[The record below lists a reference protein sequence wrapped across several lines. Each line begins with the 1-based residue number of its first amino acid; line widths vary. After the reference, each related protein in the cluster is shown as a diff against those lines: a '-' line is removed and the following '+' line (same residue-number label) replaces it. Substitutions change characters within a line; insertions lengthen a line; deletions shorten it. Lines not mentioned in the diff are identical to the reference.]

1 MSPAWSIVFTRHA
14 RASRGRSVVGFL
26 FEEENEGD
34 DEDDLMI
41 NNAER
46 QAILKIRKIAGS

>member
-1 MSPAWSIVFTRHA
+1 
-14 RASRGRSVVGFL
+14 VVGFL